1 MDKVMIEEYAT
12 EKFKDREVKTRYEDL
27 KHGEE
32 IIEALENK

>member
-1 MDKVMIEEYAT
+1 MIEEYAT
-12 EKFKDREVKTRYEDL
+12 EKFKDREVKTRYKDL